1 MWRQTSV
8 KIWIYNDKYVTYLI
22 IYDKSGDR
30 KAFVAT
36 IVANVATERI
46 WLDTTELKNKLP
58 TKNLVVELFLSLLK
72 RNREERDLHNSREER
87 EFRHLKRFV
96 MNKTD
101 KFDRQI

>member
-8 KIWIYNDKYVTYLI
+8 QIWIYNDKNITYLT

-46 WLDTTELKNKLP
+46 WLDTN
-58 TKNLVVELFLSLLK
+58 
-72 RNREERDLHNSREER
+72 
-87 EFRHLKRFV
+87 EF
-96 MNKTD
+96 D
-101 KFDRQI
+101 Q